1 MSFWEFQMK
10 EGVRG
15 TISRLLFAVKFSALA
30 ESFHLNSHTISFPHL
45 LKYGLQRCQDIAP
58 YADI

>member
-15 TISRLLFAVKFSALA
+15 TISRLPFAVKLSALA
-30 ESFHLNSHTISFPHL
+30 ESFHLNSHTISFPQ

-58 YADI
+58 YANI